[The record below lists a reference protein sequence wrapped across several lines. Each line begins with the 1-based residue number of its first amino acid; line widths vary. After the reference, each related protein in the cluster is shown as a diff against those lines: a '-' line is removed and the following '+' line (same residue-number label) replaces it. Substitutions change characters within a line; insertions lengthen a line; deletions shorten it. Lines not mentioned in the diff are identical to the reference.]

1 MCSDH
6 KKKDREMSSA
16 SQKKR
21 FLSPVVAIV
30 AMVLI
35 AIGLALGA
43 VYVLKVTNEHVVS
56 VKGLALAAVLVLAGV
71 AVFFAAFPKG
81 CRTCRKRFTDARTD
95 FSPAEYDRVAA
106 AVRGNAPAALRALA
120 DLPNAR
126 DHSAGLIVSYCE
138 SCRRVG
144 EIRVIEERNNGQ
156 FDELVK
162 GTPYESLSPEM
173 LVAALDLVKIR
184 KAT

>member
-1 MCSDH
+1 ML
-6 KKKDREMSSA
+6 SA

-35 AIGLALGA
+35 ALGLALGA
-43 VYVLKVTNEHVVS
+43 VYVSKATNEHLIS
-56 VKGLALAAVLVLAGV
+56 VKGLVLAAVLVLAGV

-81 CRTCRKRFTDARTD
+81 CRTCRKRFTDVRTD

-106 AVRGNAPAALRALA
+106 AAHGNAPAAFRALA
-120 DLPNAR
+120 DLPSAR
-126 DHSAGLIVSYCE
+126 EHRAGLIVSYCE

-156 FDELVK
+156 FDEFVK
-162 GTPYESLSPEM
+162 GTPYESPSPEM
-173 LVAALDLVKIR
+173 LVAALELVEAR
-184 KAT
+184 KAM